1 VHILSTLIGAD
12 GAKVRV
18 AGHDVTQEPDAV
30 RDAIGVAGQFS
41 AVDGLLTGKE
51 NLALMA
57 NLRHLHRST

>member
-1 VHILSTLIGAD
+1 
-12 GAKVRV
+12 
-18 AGHDVTQEPDAV
+18 VTQEPDTV
-30 RDAIGVAGQFS
+30 RDAISVAGQFS